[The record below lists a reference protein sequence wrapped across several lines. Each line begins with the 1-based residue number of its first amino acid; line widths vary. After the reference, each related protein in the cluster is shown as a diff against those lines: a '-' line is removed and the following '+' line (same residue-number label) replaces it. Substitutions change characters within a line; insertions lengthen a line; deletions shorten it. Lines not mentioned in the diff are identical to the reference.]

1 MAKGKK
7 RTYIS
12 KEVLKL
18 KKITVLLMVL
28 ALVMLMGVSQKADA
42 HSNLLQA
49 VKVGGGWVSVVSYI
63 NTQPAPAGGAVFIH
77 ATHQSK
83 NPTNL
88 LDACVHVDGRSIT
101 TLNDL
106 TTTVISA
113 TGGGV
118 GSVFP
123 VGDTVGGALIAPA
136 AMPAPGIAEGFL
148 VLENFDSAGVLGVDG
163 TLTSDAIVFN
173 LASGFLFSERA
184 LTTTH
189 TAASPGGNV
198 VIDAPGCGTCNY
210 LPATPFSA
218 GAATVFGNTTAGTLT
233 RFAFLPPVTAA
244 TGAYVIAFN
253 RAGTAELVEAATSLN
268 LVAPGYTA
276 RIRVEARMDAAQAYA
291 LGVYNRLEQ
300 NRSLTQTNDVV
311 CLGQLSP
318 AQLTGAAVPAFI
330 VDGGWMNL
338 APRCVETEA
347 AGVFTVCDGDALG
360 TELGD
365 AANIFK
371 VETATGYGMAVTPH
385 QQQWY
390 TK

>member
-1 MAKGKK
+1 M
-7 RTYIS
+7 
-12 KEVLKL
+12 

-28 ALVMLMGVSQKADA
+28 ALVMLFGVNQSADA

-88 LDACVHVDGRSIT
+88 LDACVHVDGRSTT

-106 TTTVISA
+106 TTTVIST

-123 VGDTVGGALIAPA
+123 VTDTVGGALIAPA

-148 VLENFDSAGVLGVDG
+148 VLENFDSAGTLGADG

-189 TAASPGGNV
+189 IAASPGGNV
-198 VIDAPGCGTCNY
+198 TIDAPLCGTCNY
-210 LPATPFSA
+210 LPGTALIGGVVTPAFA
-218 GAATVFGNTTAGTLT
+218 NTTAGNLT
-233 RFAFLPPVTAA
+233 RFSFLPPATAT

-253 RAGTAELVEAATSLN
+253 RVGTAELAEAANSLN
-268 LVAPGYTA
+268 LVAPGYTS
-276 RIRVEARMDAAQAYA
+276 RIRLEARMDAAQAYA

-300 NRSLTQTNDVV
+300 NRSLTQTNDIV

-318 AQLTGAAVPAFI
+318 AQLTGSAVPTFI

-347 AGVFTVCDGDALG
+347 AGVFTVCDGDAAG

-371 VETATGYGMAVTPH
+371 IETAPGYGMAVTPH